1 MLKAVQLSG
10 NDLILELQD
19 LKKTFGGV
27 VALDD
32 LSFGVRRNTITSLI
46 GPNGAGKTTVFNL
59 ITGYIR
65 FDSGTLIYKG
75 RSLKAEKPH
84 RMAALGIG
92 RTFQNVQIF
101 ADMSVLEN
109 VMVGRHLRSR
119 AGMTISALLP
129 SFMRPE
135 EKQIKEDAAQWLKF
149 VGMDNVAQSPAG
161 ALPLGNQRMLEI
173 TRALAMEPD
182 LLLLDEPASG
192 LNSRETIAMGEL
204 ISRIRDKG
212 ITVMLVEHDMEL
224 VMEISDHVA
233 VMNFGKLIAEGSPRE
248 VQEDREVISA
258 YLGE

>member
-1 MLKAVQLSG
+1 MPENNQ
-10 NDLILELQD
+10 ILELQR
-19 LKKTFGGV
+19 LRKVFGGV

-32 LSFGVRRNTITSLI
+32 LSFAVKQNTITSVI

-59 ITGYIR
+59 ITGYLR
-65 FDSGTLIYKG
+65 PTSGSLEYKG
-75 RSLKAEKPH
+75 RFLKSENPH

-92 RTFQNVQIF
+92 RTFQNVQVF
-101 ADMSVLEN
+101 ADMTGLEN

-119 AGMTISALLP
+119 AGITVSGLLP
-129 SFMRPE
+129 SFLRTE
-135 EKQIKEDAAQWLKF
+135 EKQITEDAARCLEF
-149 VGMDNVAQSPAG
+149 VGLARAADKPAG

-173 TRALAMEPD
+173 ARALAIEPD

-204 ISRIRDKG
+204 IGRIKEKG

-224 VMEISDHVA
+224 VMDISDNVA
-233 VMNFGKLIAEGSPRE
+233 VMNFGKLLAEGTPRE
-248 VQEDREVISA
+248 IQQNMEVVAA